1 MAFEFGRNA
10 FLNISSNTEGTY
22 GDDTGLTFDVYNRIF
37 SCSLKRVEERVQ
49 TAVLTTTD
57 GGFARGQFKVS
68 TIASGDLE
76 VPLMYEGVGVW
87 LKYALGSATSSPGPA
102 PFTHQYAANTT
113 DLPTFGIKFQRGSGA
128 VEQFKGCMSSTMTLS
143 ANVGEEA
150 KLACSIIAQ
159 TSASRDPAGITP
171 SFGDGEQVYHYE
183 AGKMGF
189 NSVNYDLYSFE
200 LTIDNKLE
208 TRYVLGSTLTASPDV
223 NDIREVTLSV
233 TCGLEDQFLYNA
245 QLDGT
250 ASDLTFTF
258 TSGADE
264 FQVYLYNAV
273 VMEYDDSITTAGRLE
288 RTATF
293 KGFADA
299 VQPGAV
305 KIIVV
310 NQDSSATAN

>member
-1 MAFEFGRNA
+1 MALEFGRNA
-10 FLNISSNTEGTY
+10 FVNVSSNAESTY

-37 SCSLKRVEERVQ
+37 SCTLKRVEERVQ
-49 TAVLTTTD
+49 TSVLTTTD

-68 TIASGDLE
+68 TLASGTVE
-76 VPLMYEGVGVW
+76 VPLQYEGIGVW
-87 LKYALGSATSSPGPA
+87 LKNALGSASSTGSGPY
-102 PFTHQYAANTT
+102 THQYAADTT
-113 DLPTFGIKFQRGSGA
+113 DLPTFGIKFQRGSGKM
-128 VEQFKGCMSSTMTLS
+128 EQFKGCMISSMTIS
-143 ANVGEEA
+143 ANAGEEA
-150 KLACSIIAQ
+150 KLSCEVIAQ
-159 TSASRDPAGITP
+159 TSAARTSGITATY
-171 SFGDGEQVYHYE
+171 GDGEQVYHYQ
-183 AGKMGF
+183 AGTM
-189 NSVNYDLYSFE
+189 SYDSQTYSLYSFE

-223 NDIREVTLSV
+223 NDIREVTLTV
-233 TCGLEDQFLYNA
+233 TCGLEDQNIYDAHLN
-245 QLDGT
+245 GT

-258 TSGADE
+258 VNGADE

-273 VMEYDDSITTAGRLE
+273 CMEYNDDITTAGRLE

-305 KIIVV
+305 KIIVI